1 MHMYR
6 IVIFEDTPADADLLV
21 RHIERYAAENGVE
34 LVTKVERSALA
45 LGSEAERADLI
56 FMDVE
61 MPGLTGMEAAT
72 LLRTYDQSTPIIFV
86 TNLAQLAVRGYEVDA
101 LDFMVK
107 PVSYGA
113 FSMRMAK
120 ALRVLRRDEGRTL
133 ALPCQ
138 GGMTVVRLDE
148 VTYVEA
154 KGHNLVY
161 HLADG
166 AQASTRGTLADAAGR
181 LGDEFV
187 RISKGVIVGLRHV
200 RGYRGQEV
208 TLTDGT
214 LLTFGRTMRKDA
226 TTRIAEYFGSTWET
240 P

>member
-1 MHMYR
+1 MYR
-6 IVIFEDTPADADLLV
+6 IAVYEDTPSEARVLLD
-21 RHIERYAAENGVE
+21 HIERYGAEHGE
-34 LVTKVERSALA
+34 QFQTIWERSAY
-45 LGSEAERADLI
+45 GIGGDSERVDLI
-56 FMDVE
+56 FMDIE
-61 MPGLTGMEAAT
+61 MPGITGMDAAT

-86 TNLAQLAVRGYEVDA
+86 TNLAQFAVRGYEVDA
-101 LDFMVK
+101 LDFIVK

>member
-1 MHMYR
+1 MYR
-6 IVIFEDTPADADLLV
+6 IVIFEDSPRDAERLV
-21 RHIERYAAENGVE
+21 QFAERYGAENGVQF
-34 LVTKVERSALA
+34 VTQVERSAMTI
-45 LGSEAERADLI
+45 GTEAERADLI
-56 FMDVE
+56 FMDIE

-86 TNLAQLAVRGYEVDA
+86 TNLAQFAVRGYEVDA
-101 LDFMVK
+101 LDFIVK
-107 PVSYGA
+107 PVTYGA

-120 ALRVLRRDEGRTL
+120 ALRVMRRDEGRALTL
-133 ALPCQ
+133 THQ

-148 VTYVEA
+148 VAFVEA

-166 AQASTRGTLADAAGR
+166 SQATTRGTLAQAEGQ
-181 LGDEFV
+181 LGDGFV

-208 TLTDGT
+208 TLVDGT
-214 LLTFGRTMRKDA
+214 QLAFGRTMRKDA
-226 TTRIAEYFGSTWET
+226 MTRMAEYFGRVWESS
-240 P
+240 